1 MEAELN
7 IIQRIKKAARGLR
20 MYDKGRKGEHQARE
34 ATRMGDELEKSELA
48 KKKKKD
54 DGMIIELTPCLFKS
68 VSKTRLASGNSFWG
82 IG

>member
-1 MEAELN
+1 
-7 IIQRIKKAARGLR
+7 

-34 ATRMGDELEKSELA
+34 ASRMGYELKKA
-48 KKKKKD
+48 GIGKKKY
-54 DGMIIELTPCLFKS
+54 DGMIMGLTPCRFKS